1 MPEPASDR
9 ATLRSR
15 LTDALRTDAELTA
28 FCMDYFPSV
37 ANQFSSEMS
46 RQTKENLLLQSEDV
60 PDIQAKLDEHLA
72 KRSRTDSVISAK
84 SPTHT
89 MLYAVLSIGLCVGA
103 LVVAVMLWPKPQTKP
118 GPVGAS
124 AVDLSL
130 PVPIPQKPQVSF
142 VMEVFQPDGNTR
154 VVEPSDVLCSGESFR
169 LSVEVDTPSYLY
181 IAQGRDGHGA
191 LLYPPPQSD
200 PVLLQPGRF
209 YSVPDEAQLELDSHV
224 GLEQIFLLA
233 SQKPLSP
240 SAVVQFVEQALRS
253 AEPTVSPRS
262 DRSCSPKAAKSPN
275 AARNP
280 PSAPVYKDIVLRQNL
295 PRQVLANTT
304 LVRIPIFHR

>member
-1 MPEPASDR
+1 
-9 ATLRSR
+9 
-15 LTDALRTDAELTA
+15 
-28 FCMDYFPSV
+28 MDYFPSV
-37 ANQFSSEMS
+37 ADQFSAEMS
-46 RQTKENLLLQSEDV
+46 RPAKLNLLLQSEDV
-60 PDIQAKLDEHLA
+60 PNIQAKLDEHLA
-72 KRSRTDSVISAK
+72 KRSRTNPAISAQ
-84 SPTHT
+84 PPIRFT
-89 MLYAVLSIGLCVGA
+89 MYAALGVGLCVCA
-103 LVVAVMLWPKPQTKP
+103 LVVTVALWPKPDPKP
-118 GPVGAS
+118 GPTGPR

-130 PVPIPQKPQVSF
+130 PIPAPHKPQVYF
-142 VMEVFQPDGNTR
+142 VMEVIQPDGPPR
-154 VVEPSDVLCSGESFR
+154 VVEPSDILCSGESFR

-191 LLYPPPQSD
+191 LLFPPEQSD
-200 PVLLQPGRF
+200 PIKLEPGRF

-253 AEPTVSPRS
+253 AEPPVSPRS
-262 DRSCSPKAAKSPN
+262 DRSCSQKTTRNPTT
-275 AARNP
+275 ARNP
-280 PSAPVYKDIVLRQNL
+280 PSALVYKDIVLRQNL